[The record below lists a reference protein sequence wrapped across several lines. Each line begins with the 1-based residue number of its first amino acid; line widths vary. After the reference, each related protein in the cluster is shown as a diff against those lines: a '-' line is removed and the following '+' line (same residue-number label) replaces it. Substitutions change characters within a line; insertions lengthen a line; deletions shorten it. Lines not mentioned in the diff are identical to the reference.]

1 MGRTAVCN
9 GYPDAI
15 SAPVN
20 EEFADFLATPPFYF
34 VIWRGVLVGKM
45 HGLDGGFELDRMKT
59 QKVNVK
65 IQMTNVKINPK
76 SKFQDNLRF
85 DI

>member
-1 MGRTAVCN
+1 MRSSL
-9 GYPDAI
+9 I
-15 SAPVN
+15 
-20 EEFADFLATPPFYF
+20 FLAAPPFYF
-34 VIWRGVLVGKM
+34 IIWRGVLAGKIWW
-45 HGLDGGFELDRMKT
+45 LDRRCGADRMKT
-59 QKVNVK
+59 QKINVK

>member
-1 MGRTAVCN
+1 MRSSL
-9 GYPDAI
+9 I
-15 SAPVN
+15 
-20 EEFADFLATPPFYF
+20 FLAAPPFYF
-34 VIWRGVLVGKM
+34 IIWRGVLAGKM
-45 HGLDGGFELDRMKT
+45 HGLDGEFGSDRMKT